1 MPSPQMC
8 MTKSDTRY
16 ILNLFNVFPG
26 CREDQIFETET
37 VYVGDD
43 VNLTCTRKGVGNLV
57 WARLA
62 SGKAPQALGKS
73 FSLKTVHPR
82 ITTSEESETFVLHI
96 TKARLSD
103 TAFYFCINKQQQ
115 SSIFLKGTA
124 LLNGAE
130 LDVTADP
137 SPAPC
142 HPGDSV
148 TLQCS
153 LLSDSENKTCSEEN
167 SVCCFRAG
175 SHQSHQSFYHT
186 HIFDEYKRNPEGF
199 SRKKCV
205 YSFFKNISSSDAGTC
220 YCAVATCEE
229 IFSGNGTKLDIEGN
243 CKTFLDKWQQSQPH
257 SRPTVPQVPEQVGL
271 ILVLNQ
277 KNVQRHKALGGPTRA
292 TALPTHPSIIYTS
305 DPEEGCGGL
314 EPIQPSIFP
323 PKLNQVFFVAK
334 CNGVIFMTV
343 SKITTSVLASVLSIH
358 HVYGCFCGDRGP

>member
-1 MPSPQMC
+1 HAVCLLYVLCITLQNKGRAMTFESAAVTVWSVLFPSALQAHHVHEDKF
-8 MTKSDTRY
+8 TK
-16 ILNLFNVFPG
+16 
-26 CREDQIFETET
+26 DQLHLHMFSKLHVSLLVDE
-37 VYVGDD
+37 YV
-43 VNLTCTRKGVGNLV
+43 KP
-57 WARLA
+57 RLA

-124 LLNGAE
+124 LRVEGKFKQTAK

-243 CKTFLDKWQQSQPH
+243 CKTFLDKFMI
-257 SRPTVPQVPEQVGL
+257 
-271 ILVLNQ
+271 ILSGFL
-277 KNVQRHKALGGPTRA
+277 T
-292 TALPTHPSIIYTS
+292 TS
-305 DPEEGCGGL
+305 DTFNINNQIFCQYRNTDYSSLKAYLPNHSIAQQLTCYVLGEGKHSL
-314 EPIQPSIFP
+314 LLLM
-323 PKLNQVFFVAK
+323 KVK
-334 CNGVIFMTV
+334 
-343 SKITTSVLASVLSIH
+343 
-358 HVYGCFCGDRGP
+358 

>member
-1 MPSPQMC
+1 RSKC
-8 MTKSDTRY
+8 
-16 ILNLFNVFPG
+16 LF
-26 CREDQIFETET
+26 T

-124 LLNGAE
+124 LRVEGAE

-243 CKTFLDKWQQSQPH
+243 CKTFLDKCSRSQLQSL
-257 SRPTVPQVPEQVGL
+257 SNLTVAACIYNSTETYRKQ
-271 ILVLNQ
+271 
-277 KNVQRHKALGGPTRA
+277 
-292 TALPTHPSIIYTS
+292 IIFSHTVF
-305 DPEEGCGGL
+305 D
-314 EPIQPSIFP
+314 Q
-323 PKLNQVFFVAK
+323 PKLCFVASAYK
-334 CNGVIFMTV
+334 YAFTISIQLLCTCVYFSSFMKYAIKQ
-343 SKITTSVLASVLSIH
+343 S
-358 HVYGCFCGDRGP
+358 Y

>member
-1 MPSPQMC
+1 ANTGFC
-8 MTKSDTRY
+8 GLLIGY

-124 LLNGAE
+124 LRFPYMHIKLINSE

-229 IFSGNGTKLDIEGN
+229 IFSGNGTKLDIEDSQRDHTVLFILCVALAITLIVIAFLISSIKACDYYTGRGTLLMPSFIWGN
-243 CKTFLDKWQQSQPH
+243 L
-257 SRPTVPQVPEQVGL
+257 
-271 ILVLNQ
+271 
-277 KNVQRHKALGGPTRA
+277 
-292 TALPTHPSIIYTS
+292 TS
-305 DPEEGCGGL
+305 
-314 EPIQPSIFP
+314 
-323 PKLNQVFFVAK
+323 
-334 CNGVIFMTV
+334 
-343 SKITTSVLASVLSIH
+343 H
-358 HVYGCFCGDRGP
+358 

>member
-1 MPSPQMC
+1 MSNYRFQVTCP
-8 MTKSDTRY
+8 TLVWWY

-124 LLNGAE
+124 LRVEGKFKQTASIFSE

-243 CKTFLDKWQQSQPH
+243 YGEICFIIF
-257 SRPTVPQVPEQVGL
+257 VL
-271 ILVLNQ
+271 I
-277 KNVQRHKALGGPTRA
+277 
-292 TALPTHPSIIYTS
+292 
-305 DPEEGCGGL
+305 
-314 EPIQPSIFP
+314 
-323 PKLNQVFFVAK
+323 FFVPFQYFSEVNTGDSQRDHTVLFILCVALAITLI
-334 CNGVIFMTV
+334 VIAFLISSIKACDYYTGRGTLLMP
-343 SKITTSVLASVLSIH
+343 SFIWGNLTSH
-358 HVYGCFCGDRGP
+358 

>member
-1 MPSPQMC
+1 NSY
-8 MTKSDTRY
+8 S
-16 ILNLFNVFPG
+16 ISSL
-26 CREDQIFETET
+26 IFETET
-37 VYVGDD
+37 VHIGDD
-43 VNLTCTRKGVGNLV
+43 VNLTCTRKGVGSLFWV
-57 WARLA
+57 RLA
-62 SGKAPQALGKS
+62 SGNLPEVLGKS
-73 FSLKTVHPR
+73 FSLETVHPR
-82 ITTSEESETFVLHI
+82 ITTSKEPGTFVLRI

-103 TAFYFCINKQQQ
+103 TAFYFCIKTQQQQ

-124 LLNGAE
+124 LRVEGKFRQTLINSE

-175 SHQSHQSFYHT
+175 SHQSHQGFYHT

-229 IFSGNGTKLDIEGN
+229 IFSGNGTKLDIEVVFLLCAALAVSQVVIAFLLYSIKKLKKQSCGSSHGKSSRSYFSQSNYIWQNYFYISPVFLFYNIADVALQTNAATRGN
-243 CKTFLDKWQQSQPH
+243 QESQQVKY
-257 SRPTVPQVPEQVGL
+257 RK
-271 ILVLNQ
+271 
-277 KNVQRHKALGGPTRA
+277 KN
-292 TALPTHPSIIYTS
+292 
-305 DPEEGCGGL
+305 
-314 EPIQPSIFP
+314 
-323 PKLNQVFFVAK
+323 
-334 CNGVIFMTV
+334 
-343 SKITTSVLASVLSIH
+343 
-358 HVYGCFCGDRGP
+358 

>member
-1 MPSPQMC
+1 NTLLVLLQMLANQ
-8 MTKSDTRY
+8 
-16 ILNLFNVFPG
+16 I
-26 CREDQIFETET
+26 IFETET

-124 LLNGAE
+124 LRVEGKFKQTASIFCRLLN
-130 LDVTADP
+130 
-137 SPAPC
+137 
-142 HPGDSV
+142 GDSV

-243 CKTFLDKWQQSQPH
+243 LDS
-257 SRPTVPQVPEQVGL
+257 SLQVTLLTL
-271 ILVLNQ
+271 IIRFFHIYQIIRLLN
-277 KNVQRHKALGGPTRA
+277 
-292 TALPTHPSIIYTS
+292 S
-305 DPEEGCGGL
+305 
-314 EPIQPSIFP
+314 
-323 PKLNQVFFVAK
+323 
-334 CNGVIFMTV
+334 
-343 SKITTSVLASVLSIH
+343 
-358 HVYGCFCGDRGP
+358 

>member
-1 MPSPQMC
+1 MLIIFYMLLILRVGH
-8 MTKSDTRY
+8 KY
-16 ILNLFNVFPG
+16 I
-26 CREDQIFETET
+26 EDQIFETET

-124 LLNGAE
+124 LRVEGAE

-229 IFSGNGTKLDIEGN
+229 IFSGNGTKLDIEVNTGDSQRDHTVLFILCVALAITLIVIAFLISSIKACDYYTGRGTLLMPSFIWGN
-243 CKTFLDKWQQSQPH
+243 L
-257 SRPTVPQVPEQVGL
+257 
-271 ILVLNQ
+271 
-277 KNVQRHKALGGPTRA
+277 
-292 TALPTHPSIIYTS
+292 TS
-305 DPEEGCGGL
+305 
-314 EPIQPSIFP
+314 
-323 PKLNQVFFVAK
+323 
-334 CNGVIFMTV
+334 
-343 SKITTSVLASVLSIH
+343 H
-358 HVYGCFCGDRGP
+358 

>member
-1 MPSPQMC
+1 
-8 MTKSDTRY
+8 KRVNWY

-124 LLNGAE
+124 LLNGE
-130 LDVTADP
+130 FIHQFPYMHIKLIN
-137 SPAPC
+137 C
-142 HPGDSV
+142 
-148 TLQCS
+148 
-153 LLSDSENKTCSEEN
+153 LLHTFFVNKTCSEEN

-229 IFSGNGTKLDIEGN
+229 IFSGNGTKLDIEDSQRDHTVLFILCVALAITLIVIAFLISSIKACDYYTGRGTLLMPSFIWGN
-243 CKTFLDKWQQSQPH
+243 L
-257 SRPTVPQVPEQVGL
+257 
-271 ILVLNQ
+271 
-277 KNVQRHKALGGPTRA
+277 
-292 TALPTHPSIIYTS
+292 TS
-305 DPEEGCGGL
+305 
-314 EPIQPSIFP
+314 
-323 PKLNQVFFVAK
+323 
-334 CNGVIFMTV
+334 
-343 SKITTSVLASVLSIH
+343 H
-358 HVYGCFCGDRGP
+358 